1 VTPSPLR
8 NWKVLPHG
16 KLTRIDANLL
26 TVVGELPT
34 PLGQLPRRMTVVQ
47 LASGGL
53 VIFSAVALDEDEM
66 RQLEAQGAPEFMI
79 VPNGY
84 HRMDAKIW
92 KDRYPTIRVA
102 APMGARRRVER
113 TVRVDT
119 SEPDFADPSV
129 SFVTVAG
136 TRQSEAALL
145 VRTPTGTTLVLNDL
159 VGNIR
164 GESGFSGWLLRRMGL
179 AGDEPKIPL
188 SVRTIIISEKSA
200 LRQQLLQ
207 WAAIESLNRIVMSH
221 GAMIDAD
228 PHSALRHLA
237 GTLR

>member
-1 VTPSPLR
+1 
-8 NWKVLPHG
+8 
-16 KLTRIDANLL
+16 
-26 TVVGELPT
+26 
-34 PLGQLPRRMTVVQ
+34 MTVVQ
-47 LASGGL
+47 LAGGGL
-53 VIFSAVALDEDEM
+53 IIFSAIALDESQM
-66 RQLEAQGAPEFMI
+66 QSLEAQGAPEFMI

-92 KDRYPTIRVA
+92 KDRYPTIRVV
-102 APMGARRRVER
+102 APMGSRRRVER

-119 SEPDFADPSV
+119 SEPDFADPCV
-129 SFVTVAG
+129 SFITVAG

-159 VGNIR
+159 VGNIH

-188 SVRTIIISEKSA
+188 SVRAIIISEKSA
-200 LRQQLLQ
+200 LRGQLLQ

-221 GAMIDAD
+221 GAIIDTHA
-228 PHSALRHLA
+228 PAVLRRVAASLS
-237 GTLR
+237 

>member
-1 VTPSPLR
+1 
-8 NWKVLPHG
+8 
-16 KLTRIDANLL
+16 
-26 TVVGELPT
+26 
-34 PLGQLPRRMTVVQ
+34 MTVVQ
-47 LASGGL
+47 LAGGGL
-53 VIFSAVALDEDEM
+53 IIFSAIALDESQMHE
-66 RQLEAQGAPEFMI
+66 LEAQGAPEFMI

-92 KDRYPTIRVA
+92 KDRYPTMRVA

-119 SEPDFADPSV
+119 SEPDFADPCV
-129 SFVTVAG
+129 SFITVAG

-200 LRQQLLQ
+200 LRGQLLQ

-221 GAMIDAD
+221 GAIIDTHA
-228 PHSALRHLA
+228 PAVLRRVAASL
-237 GTLR
+237 